1 MAGKVLHMIGNSH
14 IDPVWFWKR
23 EEGFQEIL
31 STFASAL
38 DRMEEDPDFHF
49 TATSAA
55 FYAYV
60 EQIAPEMF
68 KKIAARV
75 REGRWELAGG
85 WWVEPDCNLPCGE
98 AFVRQGLYGQ
108 LFFLSRFGRIARIGA
123 NFDSFGHNPMLPQFL
138 KGCGLEGYVFLRPQ
152 FRTSQRPELKGRSPL
167 FLWRSPDGINIPA
180 VSLPGEYTTWF
191 YEPTKKNVENTL
203 SELGSLDALPC
214 CFGVGN
220 HGGGPTKDNIHSVHL
235 LKDVYPD
242 IELRFSTLEA
252 FFFSIDKEKLPEL
265 DTYLEYINVGCYSID
280 HRFKQQIRRAEQAL
294 MRAEKYGAMARLLGA
309 LWQSDELTELWKRL
323 LFCQF
328 HDTLGGT
335 LIEEAREDAL
345 NDVGGIIAQSDILAF
360 SAMQGVLS
368 QLDLSGE
375 GDPLVLFNL
384 QGKSQCAVAEVEL
397 EFFCKDEMELRDD
410 NGEQVPY
417 QRIKT
422 AACATWQN
430 LGGRRRF
437 LFKADVPAFGWR
449 VYRVCHKKGV
459 LLSNENSGSNCR
471 LENEYIRLELNILGE
486 PISLVDK
493 RTGYE
498 ALKGPLKLAVWLDEK
513 DSWGNG
519 PQDRKLEKTEI
530 LFETLEVKR
539 ILTGEMRSII
549 RVRQKASGVSVET
562 LYILEVNDN
571 SLCVEMN
578 VNWDRPLHQL
588 RLEIPC
594 DIACTEAEGP
604 YCTLL
609 RVSEKTKG
617 MFMHRW
623 LDIQGN
629 GGEGLSVFNDGV
641 YGFYV
646 QPDRADI
653 VMLRSA
659 IYAQGSSPGW
669 YNEDDVH
676 HYVDLGEHRFKFS
689 LSPHG
694 VPTPS
699 SEKIFKA
706 QRGLDYVLA
715 NPKKKGKHD
724 KGQSLFECEAS
735 NIVLGAIKKA
745 ENGDGLILRLYETDG
760 REVNTSIRLGEQWT
774 SISCNPFEI
783 MTFRFQDGCFS
794 RTNLLEMDLIQ

>member
-60 EQIAPEMF
+60 EQVAPEMF
-68 KKIAARV
+68 EKIAERV

-123 NFDSFGHNPMLPQFL
+123 NFDSFGHNPMLPQLL

-167 FLWRSPDGINIPA
+167 LLWRSPDGTNIPA

-191 YEPTKKNVENTL
+191 FEPTKKNIENTL

-220 HGGGPTKDNIHSVHL
+220 HGGGPTKDNIHSVRL

-242 IELRFSTLEA
+242 IELRFSTLDA

-280 HRFKQQIRRAEQAL
+280 HRYKQQIRRAEQAL

-309 LWQSDELTELWKRL
+309 LWQNDELTDLWKRL

-345 NDVGGIIAQSDILAF
+345 NDVGGIIAQSDMLAF

-384 QGKSQCAVAEVEL
+384 QGKSRRAVAEVEL
-397 EFFCKDEMELRDD
+397 AFFCKDEMELRDSD
-410 NGEQVPY
+410 GEQVPY

-437 LFKADVPAFGWR
+437 LFEAEVPAFGWR

-459 LLSNENSGSNCR
+459 LLSAENSGSDSS

-519 PQDRKLEKTEI
+519 PQDRKLENTGI
-530 LFETLEVKR
+530 LFDTLEVKR
-539 ILTGEMRSII
+539 ILAGDLRSTI

-562 LYILEVNDN
+562 LYILEANDDC
-571 SLCVEMN
+571 LRVEMN
-578 VNWDRPLHQL
+578 VSWDRPLHQL

-594 DIACTEAEGP
+594 DIARTEAEGP
-604 YCTLL
+604 YCTLM
-609 RVSEKTKG
+609 RGGEITKG

-646 QPDRADI
+646 QSDRADI
-653 VMLRSA
+653 VLLRSA

-669 YNEDDVH
+669 YSEDDVH
-676 HYVDLGEHRFKFS
+676 HYVDLGEHRYGFS

-715 NPKKKGKHD
+715 SPKKKGKHE
-724 KGQSLFECEAS
+724 KGQILFECKAS
-735 NIVLGAIKKA
+735 NIALGAIKKA

-760 REVNTSIRLGEQWT
+760 REVNTRVRLGEQWT
-774 SISCNPFEI
+774 NVSCGPFEI